1 MNRRLARFEIFIGCF
16 ETLGCTCRPMNDPSL
31 WESSFGGYCSLNFQ
45 YLFPSQ
51 DVLRSV
57 QCPQYLQE
65 KRRLG
70 FLLSFCSYLVTPPQP
85 LFAPSSFSLHRSIES
100 TSKTCSA
107 NQQFPL
113 STIFTLSHLHS
124 QPMSVPSSPVQSNW
138 IVLTPLSIPS
148 VHVAWYVILVDRGK
162 GLMH

>member
-1 MNRRLARFEIFIGCF
+1 MIHHFGSPHSGVIVLSIFH
-16 ETLGCTCRPMNDPSL
+16 
-31 WESSFGGYCSLNFQ
+31 

-65 KRRLG
+65 KQRLG
-70 FLLSFCSYLVTPPQP
+70 FVLSFCSYLVTPPQP
-85 LFAPSSFSLHRSIES
+85 LLASSSLSLHRSIES
-100 TSKTCSA
+100 TSKNCSA

-113 STIFTLSHLHS
+113 SAISTLSHLHS
-124 QPMSVPSSPVQSNW
+124 QPMSIPSSPVQSNW
-138 IVLTPLSIPS
+138 VVLTSPSIPS
-148 VHVAWYVILVDRGK
+148 VHVALCVILVDRGK